1 MYSYARIYKRND
13 ELPRHKDRDECAIST
28 TLFLGGDKWPI
39 YLEPSGEENRGGI
52 KVDLNPGDMLI
63 YRGCK
68 MEHWR
73 EPFDG
78 DNCAQVFLHYNEENE
93 ESLKN
98 KYDNRAFIG
107 AILP

>member
-1 MYSYARIYKRND
+1 
-13 ELPRHKDRDECAIST
+13 
-28 TLFLGGDKWPI
+28 
-39 YLEPSGEENRGGI
+39 
-52 KVDLNPGDMLI
+52 MLI
-63 YRGCK
+63 YRGGK

-73 EPFDG
+73 GPFDG

-107 AILP
+107 AVLP